1 MRFSSSK
8 GEFDSPI
15 EYLRSREVGHPV
27 SFIISK
33 SQVQVLPPLQFIK
46 KNNMDTKNT
55 DKEIKDEKVVL
66 DEVKKEKLDEYLDSK
81 KDTKLKGHLN
91 S

>member
-1 MRFSSSK
+1 
-8 GEFDSPI
+8 
-15 EYLRSREVGHPV
+15 
-27 SFIISK
+27 
-33 SQVQVLPPLQFIK
+33 
-46 KNNMDTKNT
+46 MDTKNT

>member
-1 MRFSSSK
+1 
-8 GEFDSPI
+8 
-15 EYLRSREVGHPV
+15 
-27 SFIISK
+27 
-33 SQVQVLPPLQFIK
+33 
-46 KNNMDTKNT
+46 MDTKNT
-55 DKEIKDEKVVL
+55 DKEIKDDKVDKVVL